1 MLFYFEYACFFK
13 FSHAVLHLIQRGS
26 LRMDSPSATTEK
38 TSILLRLWRNQ
49 QHRSTIIQ
57 IITIVILFTIL
68 GMIGNNVATNLE
80 KAGKEFSFGFL
91 NYPAGYDI
99 TFQPFISFSPTDT
112 HTRAG
117 IVGLLNTLLVAVSG
131 IIIATILGFTM
142 GILRLSNN
150 WLVSKIVYVFLE
162 FTRNVPVLLHILF
175 VYGIFLYTL
184 PVPKKAINISDTV
197 FLSNRGFYTPAP
209 IFEDGFNYVLTSILI
224 AILIVFFF
232 KRWAHKVQDT
242 TGKIYPVF
250 TISISI
256 LIGLPFLT
264 FFISGT
270 PMSWETPVLK
280 GFNFK
285 GGASIK
291 PEYIALT
298 FALAYYTACF
308 IAEIVRGGILA
319 ISKGQ
324 TEAAHG
330 LGLRPNRTLQL
341 IVIPQALRVIIPPL
355 CSQYLNLTKNSSLA
369 IAIGYMDVVAT
380 IGGIT
385 LMQTGKEME
394 TMIIILLT
402 YLFFSLVIS
411 AFMNWFNRKMALVE
425 R

>member
-1 MLFYFEYACFFK
+1 MA
-13 FSHAVLHLIQRGS
+13 
-26 LRMDSPSATTEK
+26 SPSAKENK
-38 TSILLRLWRNQ
+38 PLLLIRLWRNQ
-49 QHRSTIIQ
+49 EYRSITIQ
-57 IITIVILFTIL
+57 IITMIVLFTIL

-99 TFQPFISFSPTDT
+99 TFQPFISYSPTDT

-117 IVGLLNTLLVAVSG
+117 LVGLLNTLLVAFSG
-131 IIIATILGFTM
+131 VIIASILGFTM
-142 GILRLSNN
+142 GILRLSSN
-150 WLVSKIVYVFLE
+150 WLINKIVYVFLE

-209 IFEDGFNYVLTSILI
+209 VFEDGFGYVLISIMA

-232 KRWAHKVQDT
+232 KRWARKVQDT
-242 TGKIYPVF
+242 TGRIYPVF
-250 TISISI
+250 YISFAI
-256 LIGLPFLT
+256 LIFLPLFT
-264 FFISGT
+264 FFVAGSPLSIDM
-270 PMSWETPVLK
+270 PALK

-285 GGASIK
+285 GGTSIK

-298 FALAYYTACF
+298 FALSYYTACF

-324 TEAAHG
+324 TEASHG
-330 LGLRPNRTLQL
+330 LGLKPNRTLQL
-341 IVIPQALRVIIPPL
+341 VVVPQALRVIIPPL

-394 TMIIILLT
+394 TMIVLLIT

>member
-1 MLFYFEYACFFK
+1 
-13 FSHAVLHLIQRGS
+13 
-26 LRMDSPSATTEK
+26 MDSPSATTEN
-38 TSILLRLWRNQ
+38 TPLLLRLWRNQ
-49 QHRSTIIQ
+49 QHRSITIQ
-57 IITIVILFTIL
+57 IITMVVLFTIL

-99 TFQPFISFSPTDT
+99 TFQPFISYSPTDT

-117 IVGLLNTLLVAVSG
+117 LVGLLNTLLVAFSG
-131 IIIATILGFTM
+131 IIIASILGFTM
-142 GILRLSNN
+142 GILRLSSN
-150 WLVSKIVYVFLE
+150 WLVNRIVYVFLE

-209 IFEDGFNYVLTSILI
+209 VFENGFGYVLISFLA

-232 KRWAHKVQDT
+232 KRWARKVQDA
-242 TGKIYPVF
+242 TGRIYPVF
-250 TISISI
+250 YISLAI
-256 LIGLPFLT
+256 LIFLPLFT
-264 FFISGT
+264 FFVAGSPLSIDI
-270 PMSWETPVLK
+270 PALK

-285 GGASIK
+285 GGTSIK

-298 FALAYYTACF
+298 FALSYYTACF

-330 LGLRPNRTLQL
+330 LGLKPNRTLQL
-341 IVIPQALRVIIPPL
+341 VVVPQALRVIIPPL

-394 TMIIILLT
+394 TMIILLLT

>member
-1 MLFYFEYACFFK
+1 
-13 FSHAVLHLIQRGS
+13 
-26 LRMDSPSATTEK
+26 MDSTSATKENTPL
-38 TSILLRLWRNQ
+38 LLRLWRNQ
-49 QHRSTIIQ
+49 QHRSITIQ
-57 IITIVILFTIL
+57 IITMVVLFTIL

-99 TFQPFISFSPTDT
+99 TFQPFISYSPTDT
-112 HTRAG
+112 HARAAIIG
-117 IVGLLNTLLVAVSG
+117 ILNTLLVAVSG
-131 IIIATILGFTM
+131 VIIATILGFTM
-142 GILRLSNN
+142 GILRLSSN
-150 WLVSKIVYVFLE
+150 WLVNRIVYVFLE

-184 PVPKKAINISDTV
+184 PVPKKAISISDTV

-209 IFEDGFNYVLTSILI
+209 VFEEGFGNVLIAVLV

-232 KRWAHKVQDT
+232 KRWAKKVQDS

-250 TISISI
+250 YISLTT
-256 LIGLPFLT
+256 LIGLPLLT
-264 FFISGT
+264 FYISGS
-270 PMSWETPVLK
+270 PLSMEIPAMK

-285 GGASIK
+285 GGTSIK

-298 FALAYYTACF
+298 FALSYYTSCF

-341 IVIPQALRVIIPPL
+341 VIVPQALRVIIPPL

-394 TMIIILLT
+394 TMIILLLL
-402 YLFFSLVIS
+402 YLFISFLTS

>member
-1 MLFYFEYACFFK
+1 
-13 FSHAVLHLIQRGS
+13 
-26 LRMDSPSATTEK
+26 MDSPSAKTEN
-38 TSILLRLWRNQ
+38 TPLLLRLWRNQ
-49 QHRSTIIQ
+49 QHRSITIQ
-57 IITIVILFTIL
+57 IITMVVLFTIL

-99 TFQPFISFSPTDT
+99 TFQPFISYSPTDT

-117 IVGLLNTLLVAVSG
+117 IIGLLNTLLVAVSG
-131 IIIATILGFTM
+131 VILATILGFTM
-142 GILRLSNN
+142 GILRLSSN
-150 WLVSKIVYVFLE
+150 WLVNRMVYVFLE

-175 VYGIFLYTL
+175 IYGIFLYTL

-209 IFEDGFNYVLTSILI
+209 VFEEGFGYVLI
-224 AILIVFFF
+224 AILVAVLIVFFF
-232 KRWAHKVQDT
+232 KRWAKKVQDS

-250 TISISI
+250 SISISI

-270 PMSWETPVLK
+270 PMSWDTPVLK

-298 FALAYYTACF
+298 LALAYYTACF

-341 IVIPQALRVIIPPL
+341 VVIPQALRVIIPPL

-402 YLFFSLVIS
+402 YLFISLVIS
-411 AFMNWFNRKMALVE
+411 AFMNWSNRKMALVE

>member
-1 MLFYFEYACFFK
+1 MA
-13 FSHAVLHLIQRGS
+13 
-26 LRMDSPSATTEK
+26 SPSAKENK
-38 TSILLRLWRNQ
+38 PLLLIRLWRNQ
-49 QHRSTIIQ
+49 EYRSITIQ
-57 IITIVILFTIL
+57 IITMVVLFTIL

-99 TFQPFISFSPTDT
+99 TFQPFISYSPTDT

-117 IVGLLNTLLVAVSG
+117 LVGLLNTLLVAFSG
-131 IIIATILGFTM
+131 VIIASILGFTM
-142 GILRLSNN
+142 GILRLSSN
-150 WLVSKIVYVFLE
+150 WLINKIVYVFLE

-209 IFEDGFNYVLTSILI
+209 VFENGFGYVLISFLA

-232 KRWAHKVQDT
+232 KRWARKVQDT
-242 TGKIYPVF
+242 TGRIYPVF
-250 TISISI
+250 YISLAI
-256 LIGLPFLT
+256 LIFLPLFT
-264 FFISGT
+264 FFVAGSPLSIDI
-270 PMSWETPVLK
+270 PALK

-285 GGASIK
+285 GGTSIK

-298 FALAYYTACF
+298 FALSYYTACF

-324 TEAAHG
+324 TEASHG
-330 LGLRPNRTLQL
+330 LGLKPNRTLQL
-341 IVIPQALRVIIPPL
+341 VVVPQALRVIIPPL

-394 TMIIILLT
+394 TMIVLLIT

>member
-1 MLFYFEYACFFK
+1 MA
-13 FSHAVLHLIQRGS
+13 
-26 LRMDSPSATTEK
+26 SPSAKENK
-38 TSILLRLWRNQ
+38 PLLLIRLWRKQ
-49 QHRSTIIQ
+49 EYRSITIQ
-57 IITIVILFTIL
+57 IITMVVLFTIL
-68 GMIGNNVATNLE
+68 GMIGNNVVTNLE

-99 TFQPFISFSPTDT
+99 TFQPFISYSPTDT

-117 IVGLLNTLLVAVSG
+117 LVGLLNTLLVAFSG
-131 IIIATILGFTM
+131 VIIASILGFTM
-142 GILRLSNN
+142 GILRLSSN
-150 WLVSKIVYVFLE
+150 WLINKIVYVFLE

-209 IFEDGFNYVLTSILI
+209 VFEDGFGYVLISIMA

-232 KRWAHKVQDT
+232 KRWARKVQDT
-242 TGKIYPVF
+242 TGRIYPVF
-250 TISISI
+250 YISFAI
-256 LIGLPFLT
+256 LIFLPLFT
-264 FFISGT
+264 FFVAGSPLSIDM
-270 PMSWETPVLK
+270 PALK

-285 GGASIK
+285 GGTSIK

-298 FALAYYTACF
+298 FALSYYTACF

-324 TEAAHG
+324 TEASHG
-330 LGLRPNRTLQL
+330 LGLKPNRTLQL
-341 IVIPQALRVIIPPL
+341 VVVPQALRVIIPPL

-394 TMIIILLT
+394 TMIVLLIT

>member
-1 MLFYFEYACFFK
+1 
-13 FSHAVLHLIQRGS
+13 
-26 LRMDSPSATTEK
+26 MDSPSATTEN
-38 TSILLRLWRNQ
+38 TPLLLRLWRNQ
-49 QHRSTIIQ
+49 QHRSITIQ
-57 IITIVILFTIL
+57 IITMVVLFTIL

-80 KAGKEFSFGFL
+80 KAGKEFSFRFL

-131 IIIATILGFTM
+131 VIIATILGFTM
-142 GILRLSNN
+142 GILRLSSN
-150 WLVSKIVYVFLE
+150 WLVNRIVYVFLE

-175 VYGIFLYTL
+175 IYGIFLYTL

-209 IFEDGFNYVLTSILI
+209 VFEEGFGYVLI
-224 AILIVFFF
+224 AILVAVLIVFFF
-232 KRWAHKVQDT
+232 KRWAKKVQDS

-250 TISISI
+250 SISISI

-270 PMSWETPVLK
+270 PMSWDTPVLK

-298 FALAYYTACF
+298 LALAYYTACF

-402 YLFFSLVIS
+402 YLFISLVIS
-411 AFMNWFNRKMALVE
+411 AFMNWSNRKMALVE

>member
-1 MLFYFEYACFFK
+1 
-13 FSHAVLHLIQRGS
+13 
-26 LRMDSPSATTEK
+26 MDSPSATTEN
-38 TSILLRLWRNQ
+38 TPLLLRLWRNQ
-49 QHRSTIIQ
+49 QHRSITIQ
-57 IITIVILFTIL
+57 IITMVVLLTIL

-99 TFQPFISFSPTDT
+99 TFQPFISYSPTDT

-131 IIIATILGFTM
+131 VVIATILGFTM

-150 WLVSKIVYVFLE
+150 WLINRIVYVFLE

-209 IFEDGFNYVLTSILI
+209 VFEDGFEYVLI
-224 AILIVFFF
+224 AILVAVLIVFFF
-232 KRWAHKVQDT
+232 KHWAKKIQDT

-250 TISISI
+250 YVSLAI
-256 LIGLPFLT
+256 LIGLPLLA
-264 FFISGT
+264 FFISGS
-270 PMSWETPVLK
+270 PLSMDMPAMK

-285 GGASIK
+285 GGTSIK

-298 FALAYYTACF
+298 FALSYYTSCF
-308 IAEIVRGGILA
+308 IAEIVRGGVLA

-394 TMIIILLT
+394 TMIILLLV
-402 YLFFSLVIS
+402 YLFISLVIS
-411 AFMNWFNRKMALVE
+411 AFMNWFNSKMALVE

>member
-1 MLFYFEYACFFK
+1 M
-13 FSHAVLHLIQRGS
+13 IQRGS

-68 GMIGNNVATNLE
+68 WMIGNNVATNLE

-142 GILRLSNN
+142 GILRLSSN
-150 WLVSKIVYVFLE
+150 WLVNRIVYVFLE

>member
-1 MLFYFEYACFFK
+1 
-13 FSHAVLHLIQRGS
+13 
-26 LRMDSPSATTEK
+26 MDSPSAKKENTPL
-38 TSILLRLWRNQ
+38 LLRIWRNQ
-49 QHRSTIIQ
+49 QHRSITIQ
-57 IITIVILFTIL
+57 IITMVFLFTIL

-99 TFQPFISFSPTDT
+99 TFQPFINYSPTDT
-112 HTRAG
+112 HARAA
-117 IVGLLNTLLVAVSG
+117 IVGLLNTLLVAISG
-131 IIIATILGFTM
+131 VMIATILGFTM

-150 WLVSKIVYVFLE
+150 WLVNRIVYVFLE

-184 PVPKKAINISDTV
+184 PVPKKAISISDTI

-209 IFEDGFNYVLTSILI
+209 VFEDGFGYVIISILV
-224 AILIVFFF
+224 AILIVLFFS
-232 KRWAHKVQDT
+232 RWARKVQDT

-250 TISISI
+250 YISLAL
-256 LIGLPFLT
+256 LIVLPLLT
-264 FFISGT
+264 FFLAGS
-270 PMSWETPVLK
+270 PMSIDMPSLK

-285 GGASIK
+285 GGTSIK

-298 FALAYYTACF
+298 FALSYYTSCF

-330 LGLRPNRTLQL
+330 LGLKPNRTLQL

-394 TMIIILLT
+394 TMIILLLL
-402 YLFFSLVIS
+402 YLFFSLIIS

>member
-1 MLFYFEYACFFK
+1 
-13 FSHAVLHLIQRGS
+13 
-26 LRMDSPSATTEK
+26 MDSPSATIENTPL
-38 TSILLRLWRNQ
+38 LLRLWRNQ
-49 QHRSTIIQ
+49 QHRSITIQ
-57 IITIVILFTIL
+57 IVTMVVLLTIL

-99 TFQPFISFSPTDT
+99 TFQPFISYSPTDT

-131 IIIATILGFTM
+131 VVIATILGFTM

-150 WLVSKIVYVFLE
+150 WLINRIVYVFLE

-209 IFEDGFNYVLTSILI
+209 VFEDGFEYVLI
-224 AILIVFFF
+224 AILVAVLIVFFF
-232 KRWAHKVQDT
+232 KHWAKKIQDT

-250 TISISI
+250 YVSLAI
-256 LIGLPFLT
+256 LIGLPLLT
-264 FFISGT
+264 FFILGS
-270 PMSWETPVLK
+270 PLSMDMPAMK

-285 GGASIK
+285 GGTSIK

-298 FALAYYTACF
+298 FALSYYTSCF
-308 IAEIVRGGILA
+308 IAEIVRGGVLA

-394 TMIIILLT
+394 TMIILLLV
-402 YLFFSLVIS
+402 YLFISLVIS

>member
-1 MLFYFEYACFFK
+1 
-13 FSHAVLHLIQRGS
+13 
-26 LRMDSPSATTEK
+26 MDSPSATTEK

>member
-1 MLFYFEYACFFK
+1 
-13 FSHAVLHLIQRGS
+13 
-26 LRMDSPSATTEK
+26 MDSPSATTEN
-38 TSILLRLWRNQ
+38 TPLLLRLWRNQ
-49 QHRSTIIQ
+49 QHRSITIQ
-57 IITIVILFTIL
+57 IITMVVLFTIL
-68 GMIGNNVATNLE
+68 GMIGDNVATNLE

-99 TFQPFISFSPTDT
+99 TFQPFISYSPTDT

-117 IVGLLNTLLVAVSG
+117 LVGLLNTLLVAFSG
-131 IIIATILGFTM
+131 IIIASILGFTM
-142 GILRLSNN
+142 GILRLSSN
-150 WLVSKIVYVFLE
+150 WLVNRIVYVFLE

-209 IFEDGFNYVLTSILI
+209 VFENGFGYVLISFLA

-232 KRWAHKVQDT
+232 KRWARKVQET
-242 TGKIYPVF
+242 TGRIYPVF
-250 TISISI
+250 YISLAI
-256 LIGLPFLT
+256 LIFLPLFT
-264 FFISGT
+264 FFVAGSPLSIDI
-270 PMSWETPVLK
+270 PALK

-285 GGASIK
+285 GGTSIK

-298 FALAYYTACF
+298 FALSYYTACF

-330 LGLRPNRTLQL
+330 LGLKPNRTLQL
-341 IVIPQALRVIIPPL
+341 VVVPQALRVIIPPL

-394 TMIIILLT
+394 TMIILLLT

>member
-1 MLFYFEYACFFK
+1 M
-13 FSHAVLHLIQRGS
+13 IQRGS

-80 KAGKEFSFGFL
+80 KAGKEFSFRFL

-150 WLVSKIVYVFLE
+150 WLVNRIVYVFLE

-209 IFEDGFNYVLTSILI
+209 VFEEGFGYVLI
-224 AILIVFFF
+224 AILVAVLIVFFF
-232 KRWAHKVQDT
+232 KHWAKKVQDS

-250 TISISI
+250 SISISI